1 MLIRV
6 FIAVCILVYI
16 LFSDR
21 NDIWKNDYFF
31 RILNSLVFMATL
43 VMLLTL
49 FRPQDGSEMLVEV
62 NELLDET
69 LTEVGPVDGDVTQ
82 RLDSEEYG

>member
-1 MLIRV
+1 
-6 FIAVCILVYI
+6 
-16 LFSDR
+16 
-21 NDIWKNDYFF
+21 
-31 RILNSLVFMATL
+31 MATL